1 VPSAGHAEELHHAG
15 LVVRHGDGRLT
26 YAYISFTEDEISG
39 TELLKRTGIPVVT
52 VSFGGLGEGVCEIE
66 REGCPAADCRKR
78 VCQGRGN
85 DAPFWQYF
93 RQSTPGNWQPL
104 VLGASSTKVRDG
116 DIDGWSWTPKA
127 PNLPALTLT
136 EIAKRAG
143 APAEAS
149 VTAGTVPTAAVR
161 SSPGTTASDQNTRQ
175 SWLTIAGGAL
185 LLLGL
190 AGAALVAIRRA
201 RQTRAIG

>member
-1 VPSAGHAEELHHAG
+1 MPSAGHAEELHHAG

-78 VCQGRGN
+78 VCQGSGN

-143 APAEAS
+143 APAEES